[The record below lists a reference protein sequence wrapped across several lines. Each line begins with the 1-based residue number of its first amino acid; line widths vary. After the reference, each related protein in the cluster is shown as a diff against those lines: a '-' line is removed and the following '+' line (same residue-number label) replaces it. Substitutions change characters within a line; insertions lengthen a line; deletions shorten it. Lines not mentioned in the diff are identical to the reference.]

1 MLFTSQDRCLVNLV
15 SSLTEPETSASSP
28 NLQEK
33 KIFSADI
40 KKKQNKTA
48 GQVHF
53 IGCPRVTQYLDED
66 QSPEIRCCAE
76 LDSLFLLCRAYNPV
90 L

>member
-40 KKKQNKTA
+40 KKKNKTKQ
-48 GQVHF
+48 QV
-53 IGCPRVTQYLDED
+53 
-66 QSPEIRCCAE
+66 RCI
-76 LDSLFLLCRAYNPV
+76 S
-90 L
+90 